1 MSGGGCLVDCRARG
15 VWGDRS
21 HGWVSVEYKTLI
33 AIEWRESQTYI
44 LHSYAPYLT
53 ACWRNLC
60 VQRLTRKVVCKRAWR
75 ASVSVCGGSLR

>member
-1 MSGGGCLVDCRARG
+1 MGA
-15 VWGDRS
+15 
-21 HGWVSVEYKTLI
+21 GWVSVEYKTLI

-60 VQRLTRKVVCKRAWR
+60 VQRLTRKVVCASGRGVCALSGVCTSTFVHQARIKR
-75 ASVSVCGGSLR
+75 SVRP